1 MCVCFSLYL
10 SCVYICLLCFFYRVI
25 QITKHLHSD
34 PGLTCIPCYEL
45 SPLCY
50 RSFLE
55 RCELFQGLRWE
66 RGDRETVLLHLTSNL
81 YIYQIHRHFMSKLHN
96 FRLYAEVRIWQGYQY
111 RQQMSDQDLV
121 SILEGPSSRLG
132 LLD

>member
-1 MCVCFSLYL
+1 MF
-10 SCVYICLLCFFYRVI
+10 
-25 QITKHLHSD
+25 
-34 PGLTCIPCYEL
+34 
-45 SPLCY
+45 
-50 RSFLE
+50 
-55 RCELFQGLRWE
+55 
-66 RGDRETVLLHLTSNL
+66 
-81 YIYQIHRHFMSKLHN
+81 KLHN